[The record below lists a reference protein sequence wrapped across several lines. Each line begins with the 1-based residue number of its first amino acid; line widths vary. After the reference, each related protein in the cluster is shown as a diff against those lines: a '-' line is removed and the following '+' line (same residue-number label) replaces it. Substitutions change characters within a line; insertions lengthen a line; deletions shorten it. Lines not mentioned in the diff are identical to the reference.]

1 MDRCRRARRAAG
13 AGQDHVGAAARTG
26 GRIRLVEIEGVDL
39 QACGGTHVRS
49 TGEIGALTVGKIEN
63 KGRQNRRISLT
74 LVE

>member
-1 MDRCRRARRAAG
+1 MPTSSRRGRSWCARCRCARRPP
-13 AGQDHVGAAARTG
+13 AARV
-26 GRIRLVEIEGVDL
+26 RLVEIEGVDL

-49 TGEIGALTVGKIEN
+49 TGEIGALTVGKLEN